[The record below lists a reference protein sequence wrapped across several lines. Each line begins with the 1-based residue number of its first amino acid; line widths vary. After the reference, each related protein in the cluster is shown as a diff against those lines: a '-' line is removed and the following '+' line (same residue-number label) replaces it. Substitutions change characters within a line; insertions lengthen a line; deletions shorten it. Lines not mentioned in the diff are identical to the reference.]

1 MAREIDETGADDV
14 LASSWSPLIPIRIYL
29 PENIDP
35 VAKAEAGIFING
47 QGIFSDILKS
57 AKTGEE
63 ITYSGAS
70 SYDPDGDDSKLEYS
84 WSIVNGQGFSINLLG
99 DKNAKTFN
107 KIYNTPGTYI
117 AILTVTDERG
127 GFATW
132 QATVTVSDSGVNRG
146 DGEEDGYSTTM
157 LAGIAGVA
165 VIALAGLAMGLR
177 RMGGSGDDFEGEF
190 RPLAVFVLLW
200 RQQGSLVLGC
210 RLWCM

>member
-1 MAREIDETGADDV
+1 M
-14 LASSWSPLIPIRIYL
+14 IPIRIYL
-29 PENIDP
+29 PENINP

-63 ITYSGAS
+63 ITYSAAN

-99 DKNAKTFN
+99 DKNSKTFN

-127 GFATW
+127 GTATW

-165 VIALAGLAMGLR
+165 VVALAGLAMGLK
-177 RMGGSGDDFEGEF
+177 RMGGGGGDDFEEMFEDVTPGPLELNCPNCNGLISITTTQ
-190 RPLAVFVLLW
+190 RPIQVGCPMCGSQFVI
-200 RQQGSLVLGC
+200 RE
-210 RLWCM
+210 